1 MTNREYILN
10 TIAKKVSTINDLKKI
25 KENVNDSIGD
35 DNAELNLFINTE
47 HTNLICGL
55 IDKRKHKL
63 SASKYAIKL
72 ILDEAINKEKERIDK
87 LIDKLIEEETK
98 NENNA

>member
-10 TIAKKVSTINDLKKI
+10 TIAKKVSTINDLKKVKEKVKNNTRDTIKLKIQTVGLYYFTDFI
-25 KENVNDSIGD
+25 KENSN
-35 DNAELNLFINTE
+35 FT
-47 HTNLICGL
+47 
-55 IDKRKHKL
+55 L
-63 SASKYAIKL
+63 SNYSMGL

>member
-25 KENVNDSIGD
+25 KEKVKNNTRDTIKLKIQTVGLYYFTD
-35 DNAELNLFINTE
+35 FIKENSNFT
-47 HTNLICGL
+47 
-55 IDKRKHKL
+55 L
-63 SASKYAIKL
+63 SNYSMGL
-72 ILDEAINKEKERIDK
+72 ILDEAINKEKESIDK